1 MVPFVFFL
9 ESTDPGLCFC
19 GFYSLVAPV
28 VEAGEFFLNRAWGR
42 VGGVWAR
49 TVHPKNGRAEGFW
62 AVWANRRGYGT
73 TALGTFKACLRR
85 LPVRF

>member
-1 MVPFVFFL
+1 MGNFIVFL
-9 ESTDPGLCFC
+9 ETRDSNLDFGGFC
-19 GFYSLVAPV
+19 SRVGPV

-49 TVHPKNGRAEGFW
+49 TVHPKNGRAEGFR